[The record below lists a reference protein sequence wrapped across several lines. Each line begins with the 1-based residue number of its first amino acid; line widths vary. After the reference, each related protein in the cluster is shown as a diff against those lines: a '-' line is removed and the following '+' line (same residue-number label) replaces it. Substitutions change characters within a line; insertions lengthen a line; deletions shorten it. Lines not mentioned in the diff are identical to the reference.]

1 MHQSVSHYRLIERL
15 GAGGMGEV
23 WKAEDLKLQRTVA
36 IKFVTRALIED
47 PTSKERITH
56 EARAAAAINHPNIAT
71 IYEIG
76 EDAGRLFIAME
87 YVEGQTLRS
96 RIEQGPLEL
105 TDGLDIA
112 VQIADALCAAHTR
125 GLIHCDIK
133 DSNVMVTPDGVA
145 KVLDFGLARTRAD
158 LSTTPS
164 PREVPVQTD
173 GTALVSN
180 NLNQESR
187 SSTERAL
194 TGTLHYL
201 APEQIRSQ
209 QVNEQTDLF
218 SLGVV
223 LYQMLTAR
231 LPFDGDGQASVLKE
245 ILDAEPRPIGAYRD
259 DVPLELEDAVRKA
272 LEKDRN
278 ERYGTA
284 EAMRAKLKA
293 VRTSLESATSPLT
306 REAASWGSNEEREE
320 SQPPRLIN
328 RQYRNKAR
336 FLVWRFRKWIAATG
350 AIVLAAAALAFLF
363 GQRGAGRSL
372 DLALSILALLC
383 FAAAFAARRYRP
395 IGPPQTRSSG
405 AAFRGLLPFQEADR
419 DRFYGRDVETAA
431 LFDLITNNEFRFG
444 VLFGDSGSGK
454 TSLLRA
460 GLTPRLWEAG
470 FVPIYCRSY
479 NDPMTALVEQCR
491 RQSQLAPLEQEEL
504 VDYLKRVTDELNAGL
519 VVFCDQFEEFF
530 VNFRTR
536 LEREPFI
543 SFIASCHYNRSLPV
557 KFLFSMRSDFLYLIG
572 AGFDGRIDEP
582 LLSSRRYHLRNLDRQ
597 QAAGIIERSVGR
609 AGLPFAPGLS
619 AHIAGDLAVNDAVLP
634 SELQIV
640 GEQLQNRRIFTLEEY
655 RRVGGKEQL
664 VHGYLED
671 FIRAAGDQ
679 DAARLLLR
687 SLISDENTRLTLTL
701 DEITKRTQR
710 ARKEVESLLKAF
722 AQARLV
728 REIQDE
734 EPWRYELMHEY
745 LIEKINQ
752 VTGRVMDATQRA
764 NRLLR
769 QYLSDYSLDKATRV
783 PVGKLWFIKR
793 YADTASGERAR
804 ELLLKSLRWAL
815 VKVCLVTLLL
825 LSATTFAAAAFS
837 ISETWDG
844 VRLNGGHTAAARKIA
859 FSPDGRLLV
868 SVGED
873 SKVIVWDFARR
884 ERLATFTDHTNWVI
898 SVAFSPDGK
907 WFATASDDETVI
919 VWDGVKLEKIVS
931 LTEHDGPV
939 RAVAF
944 SPDGR
949 FLASSSKDPDLR
961 TIIREVGSWK
971 KAYELP
977 RGTWWENFVFSSD
990 SRYLTYGSG
999 ETWEVA
1005 AGQKVG
1011 EPFEQPFGGTDVAM
1025 SADEAHLV
1033 SIDRMGYT
1041 AFWDMPSR
1049 KLVRSYRAHQFH
1061 GRIAAFS
1068 PDQRLV
1074 ASAAEDIVLWDVA
1087 TQTKLARLTHDRE
1100 VWGLAFSPDGKW
1112 LVSSHEDGGLMLWD
1126 AAERE
1131 PVANFNEHSAAVRS
1145 LVFSPDG
1152 KRLASASEDRS
1163 IIVWLVE
1170 SGEKEATLIEHDT
1183 RVTALTFSPDG
1194 KQLASADQDGVTIL
1208 WDIESRQPRW
1218 RFDGMYF
1225 DDFYQKRVRWPSYC
1239 LAFSP
1244 DGRFIASSSGVLD
1257 SASGRLMIE
1266 TDDVVALA
1274 KRQGLTSPESPA
1286 AVYGAAF
1293 SPSGERVAFAVTDA
1307 RFIYVL
1313 DTETW
1318 QLVESLTLKS
1328 ALPNSL
1334 SFSPDGRYLAAGE
1347 IGGEVLLLEANPLR
1361 EIAVLGRHSARV
1373 KSIDFSPDG
1382 ERIVSSS
1389 DDQTIAMWDVKGRS
1403 MITRIGTHT
1412 APVISVAFAPDGMRL
1427 ASGEQ
1432 DKSVRIY
1439 TRHRTLWGYRLD

>member
-15 GAGGMGEV
+15 GVGGMGEV

-36 IKFVTRALIED
+36 IKFVTHSLTED
-47 PTSKERITH
+47 PKSKERITY

-71 IYEIG
+71 VYEIG
-76 EDAGRLFIAME
+76 EDADRLFIAME

-96 RIEQGPLEL
+96 RIEQGLFEL
-105 TDGLDIA
+105 TAALDVAIQVA
-112 VQIADALCAAHTR
+112 EALSAAHTR

-133 DSNVMVTPDGVA
+133 DSNVIVTPDGVA
-145 KVLDFGLARTRAD
+145 KVLDFGLAKTRAD
-158 LSTTPS
+158 STSPS
-164 PREVPVQTD
+164 PGGLPFRTD
-173 GTALVSN
+173 ATALTSSN
-180 NLNQESR
+180 FNRQTR
-187 SSTERAL
+187 SSAERAPA
-194 TGTLHYL
+194 GTLHYL
-201 APEQIRSQ
+201 APEQIRAE
-209 QVNEQTDLF
+209 QVNGQTDLF

-231 LPFDGDGQASVLKE
+231 HPFEGDGQASVLKA
-245 ILDAEPRPIGAYRD
+245 ILDAEPRPVGAYRD
-259 DVPLELEDAVRKA
+259 DVPLELESVIRKA

-293 VRTSLESATSPLT
+293 VRTSLETVTLPVAHGASSSVLTEDHEQSAPFHRQS
-306 REAASWGSNEEREE
+306 RDRAF
-320 SQPPRLIN
+320 RL
-328 RQYRNKAR
+328 
-336 FLVWRFRKWIAATG
+336 LWRFRKWIAAAG
-350 AIVLAAAALAFLF
+350 AIALAAAVFDFLF
-363 GQRGAGRSL
+363 VLQGAGWSR
-372 DLALSILALLC
+372 DLTLSVLALLC
-383 FAAAFAARRYRP
+383 FAASYAARRHRP
-395 IGPPQTRSSG
+395 IGPSQSRSSG
-405 AAFRGLLPFQEADR
+405 AAFRGLLPFQETDR

-431 LFDLITNNEFRFG
+431 LFDLISSNEFRFG

-460 GLTPRLWEAG
+460 GLTPRLWEEG
-470 FVPIYCRSY
+470 FVPIYCRAY
-479 NDPMTALVEQCR
+479 NDPMASLVEQCR
-491 RQSQLAPLEQEEL
+491 RQSQLAPREEEKHA
-504 VDYLKRVTDELNAGL
+504 DYLQRVADELNAGL
-519 VVFCDQFEEFF
+519 VIVCDQFEEFF

-543 SFIASCHYNRSLPV
+543 SFIAICHDNRSLPV
-557 KFLFSMRSDFLYLIG
+557 KFLFSMRSDFLYLIS

-582 LLSSRRYHLRNLDRQ
+582 LLSSKRYHLRNLDRQ

-619 AHIAGDLAVNDAVLP
+619 QRIAGDLAANDAVLP

-671 FIRAAGDQ
+671 VIRAAGDQ

-687 SLISDENTRLTLTL
+687 SLVSDENTRLTLTL
-701 DEITKRTQR
+701 DEMTRRTQR
-710 ARKEVESLLKAF
+710 ARKEVERLLKAF
-722 AQARLV
+722 AEARLI
-728 REIQDE
+728 REIQEE

-764 NRLLR
+764 NRLLG
-769 QYLSDYSLDKATRV
+769 QYLSNYSLDKGTRI

-793 YADTASGERAR
+793 YADIGSGERAR
-804 ELLLKSLRWAL
+804 DLLGKSLRWGL

-825 LSATTFAAAAFS
+825 LSVTTFAAAALS
-837 ISETWDG
+837 ISETWEG

-859 FSPDGRLLV
+859 FSPDGRVLV

-919 VWDGVKLEKIVS
+919 VWDGVRLEKVVT
-931 LTEHDGPV
+931 LTEHHAPV

-961 TIIREVGSWK
+961 TIIWEAGSWK
-971 KAYELP
+971 KRYELP

-990 SRYLTYGSG
+990 HRYLTYGNG

-1005 AGQKVG
+1005 AGKRVRD
-1011 EPFEQPFGGTDVAM
+1011 PFEPPFGGTDVAL
-1025 SADEAHLV
+1025 SADETLLV
-1033 SIDRMGYT
+1033 SIDGLGYT
-1041 AFWDMPSR
+1041 AFWNMPRR

-1112 LVSSHEDGGLMLWD
+1112 LVSSHEDGALMLWD

-1152 KRLASASEDRS
+1152 KQLASASEDRS

-1170 SGEKEATLIEHDT
+1170 SGEKEATLIGHDT

-1218 RFDGMYF
+1218 KFGGMYF
-1225 DDFYQKRVRWPSYC
+1225 DDYYQEGMRWPAYC

-1244 DGRFIASSSGVLD
+1244 NGRFIAASIGVLD
-1257 SASGRLMIE
+1257 SASGTLLIE

-1274 KRQGLTSPESPA
+1274 KREGLTSSDSPTT
-1286 AVYGAAF
+1286 VYGAAF
-1293 SPSGERVAFAVTDA
+1293 SPSGERAAFAIPDA
-1307 RFIYVL
+1307 RFIFVL

-1318 QLVESLTLKS
+1318 QLVDSLKLSS

-1334 SFSPDGRYLAAGE
+1334 RFSPDGKHLAAGE
-1347 IGGEVLLLEANPLR
+1347 SGGGVLLLEPSPLR
-1361 EIAVLGRHSARV
+1361 EVAVLGRHSARV

-1389 DDQTIAMWDVKGRS
+1389 DDQTIAMWHVKGRT
-1403 MITRIGTHT
+1403 MITHIGTHT
-1412 APVISVAFAPDGMRL
+1412 APVISVAFSPDGTRL

-1432 DKSVRIY
+1432 DKSVRMY